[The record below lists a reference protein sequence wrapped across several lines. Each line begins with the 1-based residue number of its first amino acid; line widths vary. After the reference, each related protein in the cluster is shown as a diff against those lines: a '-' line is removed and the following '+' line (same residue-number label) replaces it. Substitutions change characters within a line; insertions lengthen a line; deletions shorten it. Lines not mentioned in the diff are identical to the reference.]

1 MKAVVCVKVVN
12 GELNPFDASALECA
26 LEIENSEVTVVTMGP
41 KSALNAL
48 SMISRL
54 DISETIILNDPLLAG
69 ADTLATSYAL
79 SLIIK
84 KINPDIVL
92 CGRQSI
98 DGDTAQ
104 VGPCMAEKLGFEL
117 ITNAMSVEVYN
128 GAVKCMTRYGEE
140 GVKLPA
146 VVTVERFNT
155 LRFPRIGSKPKE
167 IKILSASDIDAD
179 KSRCG
184 INGSPTRVLK
194 TFENHSGE
202 RKCQF
207 ISFAEL
213 DDVVKYALNRK
224 KEQIPDN
231 ESVKKLKRIVV
242 IGDELKQKA
251 KLLADDVKVIKPQD
265 YKIIAELIKDEEVV
279 LWNADWWGRKNAPR
293 VAALLETGLCADC
306 THLETDGNKLFMY
319 RPAFGER
326 LVAKIECS
334 SNPQMATVR
343 NASHTKSGIIFGF
356 GRGTLENPEAYK
368 KLAEK
373 YNAEVGMSRPMIDMN
388 AGDYSMQIGLTGKSI
403 SSDVYVACGI
413 SGAVQH
419 VCGIENVGTVIA
431 INPDND
437 AEIFKFADYGIIDKL

>member
-12 GELNPFDASALECA
+12 GELNPFDACALECA
-26 LEIENSEVTVVTMGP
+26 LGIDNAEITVVTMGP
-41 KSALNAL
+41 KSAANAL

-54 DISETIILNDPLLAG
+54 DVSEVVLLNDPLLAG
-69 ADTLATSYAL
+69 SDTLATSYAL
-79 SLIIK
+79 SLFIK
-84 KINPDIVL
+84 RINPDIVL

-104 VGPCMAEKLGFEL
+104 VGPCLAEKLGFGL
-117 ITNAMSVEVYN
+117 ITNAMSVEVS
-128 GAVKCMTRYGEE
+128 ADTVSCMTRQEKE
-140 GVKLPA
+140 SAALPA

-167 IKILSASDIDAD
+167 VKILSASDIGAD
-179 KSRCG
+179 VSRCG
-184 INGSPTRVLK
+184 IKGSPTRVLK

-213 DDVVKYALNRK
+213 DDAIRYALNKK
-224 KEQIPDN
+224 KEQIPNN
-231 ESVKKLKRIVV
+231 ESDEKLKRIVA
-242 IGDELKQKA
+242 IGDELKQRA
-251 KLLADDVKVIKPQD
+251 KLLADEVKVIQPQD
-265 YKIIAELIKDEEVV
+265 YRTIAELIKDEEVV
-279 LWNADWWGRKNAPR
+279 LWNADLWGRRNAPR
-293 VAALLETGLCADC
+293 VAALLNTGLCADC
-306 THLETDGNKLFMY
+306 THLETDGKKLFMY

-326 LVAKIECS
+326 LIAKIECL

-343 NASHTKSGIIFGF
+343 TVSHAKNNIIFGF
-356 GRGTLENPEAYK
+356 GKGTLENPEAYK
-368 KLAEK
+368 KLAKK
-373 YNAEVGMSRPMIDMN
+373 YNAEIGMSRAMIDMN

-419 VCGIENVGTVIA
+419 VCAIENVGTVIA
-431 INPDND
+431 INPDKN
-437 AEIFKFADYGIIDKL
+437 AEIFEFADYGIIGKL